1 MFASPLHA
9 LAFLSFSYV
18 YLFPLT
24 MANNLFNL
32 IINNFSVG
40 TWLQTL
46 VFYFILFALA
56 HIILVQFDLS
66 ITKWASRRSSLD

>member
-1 MFASPLHA
+1 MAS
-9 LAFLSFSYV
+9 
-18 YLFPLT
+18 
-24 MANNLFNL
+24 NLFQL

-56 HIILVQFDLS
+56 HIILVQLDLS
-66 ITKWASRRSSLD
+66 IIKWGGRRSSLD